1 MKKIYGLLLGG
12 AMALSF
18 AGVIGA
24 TSATKDV
31 KEVKADD
38 AVLMIGSHDLIASP
52 EFSSGGGTAKYD
64 SSTRTL
70 TLTNFSYDGEWYSY
84 TSNSYT
90 GFCVKGLTDLKI
102 KLSGNNVIKGK
113 CNIEDEYASV
123 AGGVI
128 LADTTISALD
138 PTGEKPSL
146 SFVAAHSTVMSEYRN
161 VYGTYCYD
169 SLSLSGVVFNS
180 YTESP
185 AKYSNYGIYGSRT
198 TETLTISNSITR
210 FEASTS
216 SDADYGFSAGLGALF
231 GLDFSGSTIRAI
243 GGNAKESN
251 GIVIG
256 TLNCPKINI
265 NESNV
270 ESIGGTATNESTG
283 FVMQSKLSISNS
295 SFVATGET
303 YGLKS
308 KQSSTQT
315 VTIGNDVK
323 RFTLSGKVRAAA
335 SNIKLKNAYAGYGWE
350 NADGTGDP
358 SVINVN
364 TSGAIYNFKR
374 ISFGKI
380 SYTATASEA
389 VAYDGN
395 SHLMMSV
402 TVSDPSDGYVVKYK
416 KDGQTDYSE
425 SLPYESEVGTHT
437 VYYQIEANGYTPV
450 SGSVN
455 FTINKASTSWTTLP
469 VGAVGLKYDA
479 TEHNLLTTEAVAS
492 SGTVSYTLNGV
503 TTAFSDLK
511 ATDAGTYTIIAHADV
526 DDNHEPLNDIE
537 LHVEIEGADLLNVK
551 HTVTGTKEYNG
562 EELIPGFSRA
572 ASTYYD
578 DPISWLYSLTED
590 GEYTTTIP
598 TFTDAGDHIVYWK
611 VVAPNHKP
619 QGGSVVFTITPAN
632 LSDVSV
638 SVETSEFVY
647 DGQAKQLS
655 VQTTGTTVDETAVTF
670 KYSLNEDG
678 GFETTLPTLT
688 DAGEYTVYW
697 KAEAANHNTV
707 TGSFDVTINKAASSF
722 KEEPSAIAS
731 LVYTGEPLEL
741 VEAGETDDG
750 VIKYC
755 VGDKEGTYSDAIPS
769 GTEPGTY
776 VVWYKVEGDSNHLD
790 SEPKSVTVTIGEN
803 DKTSLNKAIE
813 NGDQLHDLI
822 KDKNPELE
830 QALATA
836 LSEGKT
842 VRADATA
849 LPEDIADAT
858 AKINEACV
866 SAVEKLVE
874 SIGEIKNDEQS
885 KESIELARAAYELLS
900 DEQKLLVPEKTL
912 ADLETKEAEYKKVSS
927 GLAWWAIALIA
938 VACLAVVLAL
948 LYVLMFYVFHKW
960 IKQDNKAIKVFKC
973 GHKHG
978 KARLFTKSLKVMYRF
993 DEEVFKTKEEAL
1005 K

>member
-1 MKKIYGLLLGG
+1 MKKVNGLLLGG
-12 AMALSF
+12 AMALSL

-24 TSATKDV
+24 TSSTKDV

-38 AVLMIGSHDLIASP
+38 AVLMIGSHDMIASP

-64 SSTRTL
+64 NSTRTL
-70 TLTNFSYDGEWYSY
+70 TLTNFSYDGDWYTY
-84 TSNSYT
+84 NSDCYT
-90 GFCVKGLTDLKI
+90 GFYVQGLTDLKI

-113 CNIEDEYASV
+113 YNDNNEWASV

-146 SFVAAHSTVMSEYRN
+146 SFVAAQSTVMSEYRN

-169 SLSLSGVVFNS
+169 SLTLSGVVFNS

-210 FEASTS
+210 FEASTGG
-216 SDADYGFSAGLGALF
+216 ADYGLSAGLGALF

-243 GGNAKESN
+243 GGNAKDSN
-251 GIVIG
+251 GILIG
-256 TLNCPKINI
+256 TLNCPKVNI
-265 NESNV
+265 NESDV
-270 ESIGGTATNESTG
+270 EAIGGTATNESTG
-283 FVMQSKLSISNS
+283 FVMQSKLSISKS
-295 SFVATGET
+295 SFVATGES

-315 VTIGNDVK
+315 VSIGNDVK

-335 SNIKLKNAYAGYGWE
+335 SNIKLKNAFAGYGWE
-350 NADGTGDP
+350 NAEGTGDP

-364 TSGAIYNFKR
+364 TSGAVYLFKR

-380 SYTATASEA
+380 TYTATASEA
-389 VAYDGN
+389 VTYDGN
-395 SHLMMSV
+395 PHLMMSV
-402 TVSDPSDGYVVKYK
+402 TVTDPSTGYSVKYK

-455 FTINKASTSWTTLP
+455 FTINKASSSWTTLP

-492 SGTVSYTLNGV
+492 NGTVTYALNGV
-503 TTAFSDLK
+503 QTAFSDLK

-526 DDNHEPLNDIE
+526 DGNHEPLNDIE
-537 LHVEIEGADLLNVK
+537 LHVEIEGADLQNVK
-551 HTVTGTKEYNG
+551 HVVAGTKEYNG

-572 ASTYYD
+572 ASTPYD
-578 DPISWLYSLTED
+578 VKITWLYSLTED
-590 GEYTTTIP
+590 GEYTNVIP
-598 TFTDAGDHIVYWK
+598 TFTDAGDHVVYWK
-611 VVAPNHKP
+611 VTAPNHKP
-619 QGGSVVFTITPAN
+619 QGGSVVFTITPADLN
-632 LSDVSV
+632 DVSV

-647 DGQAKQLS
+647 DGEAKQLS
-655 VQTTGTTVDETAVTF
+655 VQTKGTTVDETAVTF
-670 KYSLNEDG
+670 KYSLSEDSG
-678 GFETTLPTLT
+678 YETTLPSLT
-688 DAGEYTVYW
+688 NAGEYTVYW
-697 KAEAANHNTV
+697 KAEANNHKTV
-707 TGSFDVTINKAASSF
+707 KGSFDVVINKAESSF
-722 KEEPSAIAS
+722 KEEPSAIGG
-731 LVYTGEPLEL
+731 LVYTGEPLKL
-741 VEAGETDDG
+741 VNAGETDDG

-755 VGDKEGTYSDAIPS
+755 VGDKEGVYSDVVPT
-769 GTEPGTY
+769 GTEPGSY
-776 VVWYKVEGDSNHLD
+776 VVWYMVEGDSNHNN
-790 SEPKSVTVTIGEN
+790 SQPKSVSVIIGEN

-813 NGDQLHDLI
+813 KADKLHDLI
-822 KDKNPELE
+822 KDKYPEIDTT
-830 QALATA
+830 LATA
-836 LSEGKT
+836 LNEGKT
-842 VRADATA
+842 VSQNATA
-849 LPEDIADAT
+849 MPNEIADAT
-858 AKINEACV
+858 TKINEACV
-866 SAVEKLVE
+866 NTVEKLVE

-885 KESIELARAAYELLS
+885 KESVELARAAYESLS

-912 ADLETKEAEYKKVSS
+912 ADLEAKESEYKKVTS

-938 VACLAVVLAL
+938 VACLVVFFVL

-960 IKQDNKAIKVFKC
+960 IKQDNKAIKVFVC

-978 KARLFTKSLKVMYRF
+978 KARLLTKSLKVMYRF
-993 DEEVFKTKEEAL
+993 DEEVFNSKEEAL